1 MGHWKFQTV
10 DAKRNIEIVNAA
22 SVAALE
28 ETVLARVVTVEAAKK
43 QQKSLTKQDWLCAEC
58 RV

>member
-1 MGHWKFQTV
+1 MGHSEFQTV
-10 DAKRNIEIVNAA
+10 DAKRNIEIVNVA

-43 QQKSLTKQDWLCAEC
+43 QQKI
-58 RV
+58 

>member
-1 MGHWKFQTV
+1 MGHSEFQTV

-22 SVAALE
+22 SVVALE
-28 ETVLARVVTVEAAKK
+28 EMVLARVVTVEAAKL
-43 QQKSLTKQDWLCAEC
+43 QQKSLTQQDWLCAEC